1 MFSAFPTKQRSLLLN
16 DRFVFVGLRSDEQG
30 GSPRSSMSMRD
41 IGMYGKS
48 IGQQVGQLIASR
60 TIYSI
65 SMIEILHY
73 AAQLAIFVMDYWN

>member
-1 MFSAFPTKQRSLLLN
+1 LQQLQRDFRGEDILGFPYKTT
-16 DRFVFVGLRSDEQG
+16 
-30 GSPRSSMSMRD
+30 RD

-48 IGQQVGQLIASR
+48 IGQQVRQLIASR

-73 AAQLAIFVMDYWN
+73 AAQLAIFVVDYWN